1 MLASRATSR
10 DVQRIAR
17 SFSIVVDTTGVKV
30 AAVDHNHPVL
40 VSRCVVLRLSRDV
53 AEPTS
58 FLVRLL
64 VVEPSTAYLLYR
76 CIPHLP
82 TRFSFLG
89 A

>member
-40 VSRCVVLRLSRDV
+40 VKAGSRFEPKEGV
-53 AEPTS
+53 ANALKN
-58 FLVRLL
+58 FAFKV
-64 VVEPSTAYLLYR
+64 R
-76 CIPHLP
+76 CIEII
-82 TRFSFLG
+82 
-89 A
+89 